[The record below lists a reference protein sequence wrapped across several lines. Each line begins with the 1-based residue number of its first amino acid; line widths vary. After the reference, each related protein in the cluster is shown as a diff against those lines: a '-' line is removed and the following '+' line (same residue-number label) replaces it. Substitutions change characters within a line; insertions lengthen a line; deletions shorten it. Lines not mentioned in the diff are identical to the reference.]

1 MRSLLLAGAAVI
13 AMTSAGWAQTNQM
26 TTGKANSADTYVS
39 VPQNNDLSSTVVGLD
54 IYNNDNK
61 DIGKIKD
68 IALNPDGR
76 TTAYVVSVGGFL
88 GMGDHYVAI
97 SPSAVSITY
106 NSSDQKWHA
115 KMNASADQLKAAPEF
130 KYTGRWNAS
139 KS

>member
-1 MRSLLLAGAAVI
+1 
-13 AMTSAGWAQTNQM
+13 M
-26 TTGKANSADTYVS
+26 TTGEANCADTYVS

-88 GMGDHYVAI
+88 GMGDHYVAV
-97 SPSAVSITY
+97 SPSAVSVTY

-115 KMNASADQLKAAPEF
+115 KMNASADQLKAAPVF

>member
-13 AMTSAGWAQTNQM
+13 AMTSTGWAQTNQM
-26 TTGKANSADTYVS
+26 TTGKANAGDIYVS
-39 VPQNNDLSSTVVGLD
+39 VPENNDLSSTVVGLD

-88 GMGDHYVAI
+88 GMGDHYVAV

-115 KMNASADQLKAAPEF
+115 KMNATADQLKAAPEF

>member
-13 AMTSAGWAQTNQM
+13 AMTSTGWAQTNQM
-26 TTGKANSADTYVS
+26 TTGKANSGDTYVS

-88 GMGDHYVAI
+88 GMGDHYVAV
-97 SPSAVSITY
+97 SPSAVNVTY

-115 KMNASADQLKAAPEF
+115 KMNATADQLKAAPEF